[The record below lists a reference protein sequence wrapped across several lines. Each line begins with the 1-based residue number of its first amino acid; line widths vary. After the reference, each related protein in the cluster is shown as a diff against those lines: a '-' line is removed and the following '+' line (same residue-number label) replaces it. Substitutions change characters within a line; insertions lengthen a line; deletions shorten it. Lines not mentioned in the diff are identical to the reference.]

1 MNAPDTPFPAIPAA
15 RPTNALAIASVIC
28 SAASWVVAPLFAAI
42 IGVVLGHMARKAIR
56 EGGGAESGD
65 ELAVAGLVIGYV
77 HLAFTLLLLV
87 AIGIFFAVTVGAI
100 ALAVPHG

>member
-1 MNAPDTPFPAIPAA
+1 MNASETPYPAVPVA

-42 IGVVLGHMARKAIR
+42 IGVVLGHMARKQLR

-77 HLAFTLLLLV
+77 HLAFTLLLLL
-87 AIGIFFAVTVGAI
+87 AIGIFFAVTLGV
-100 ALAVPHG
+100 LAVSVPH